1 MSMPLSNALQ
11 SQIITDAHFLHHPI
25 VDSEFTRKLKYARMD
40 SENIY
45 LPPLTRG
52 NNHNY
57 DGKSVVE
64 IRKLDISKEPWPFNY
79 VTGACRE
86 SDGII
91 KEPWP
96 FNYVTGAC
104 RESDGITTTG
114 RMLYRNLK
122 ITSALDEIYGGI
134 CKKAHATTELAEGL
148 RLNLF
153 MKSPFDPV
161 EDYTVHEITLGPGC
175 NVPGYAGTT
184 IGYISTLPASQAKR
198 WTNEQPRIDI
208 YIDQIMTVTGVANSS
223 GFALAA
229 LLNANIELGND
240 PIIGIEAYPGT
251 AEIHAKMGY
260 KVIPGDENAPLKRM
274 TLQPSSLPELFELKN
289 GEWNYIGK

>member
-1 MSMPLSNALQ
+1 MSMPLSNAANNQ
-11 SQIITDAHFLHHPI
+11 FYINNHFLHHPK
-25 VDSEFTRKLKYARMD
+25 VDNELTRKYERARLD
-40 SENIY
+40 TENIY
-45 LPPLTRG
+45 LLPLVRG

-64 IRKLDISKEPWPFNY
+64 IRKLDISKEYWPFNY
-79 VTGACRE
+79 VTE
-86 SDGII
+86 
-91 KEPWP
+91 
-96 FNYVTGAC
+96 TC

-122 ITSALDEIYGGI
+122 ITSALDDIYGGI
-134 CKKAHATTELAEGL
+134 CKKAHAATELAEGL

-153 MKSPFDPV
+153 MKSPSYPV
-161 EDYTVHEITLGPGC
+161 ENYTVHEITLGPGC

-208 YIDQIMTVTGVANSS
+208 YIDQIMTVSGVANSS

-289 GEWNYIGK
+289 GE

>member
-79 VTGACRE
+79 VTE
-86 SDGII
+86 
-91 KEPWP
+91 
-96 FNYVTGAC
+96 TC

-122 ITSALDEIYGGI
+122 ITSALDDIYGGI
-134 CKKAHATTELAEGL
+134 CKKAHAATELAEGL

-208 YIDQIMTVTGVANSS
+208 YIDQIMTVSGVANSS

>member
-1 MSMPLSNALQ
+1 MSMPLSNAANNQ
-11 SQIITDAHFLHHPI
+11 FNTNNHFLHHPR
-25 VDSEFTRKLKYARMD
+25 VDNKLTREYEYARMD
-40 SENIY
+40 TENIY
-45 LPPLTRG
+45 LLPLVRG

-64 IRKLDISKEPWPFNY
+64 IRKLNISKQSRPFNY
-79 VTGACRE
+79 VTETCRE
-86 SDGII
+86 
-91 KEPWP
+91 
-96 FNYVTGAC
+96 FN
-104 RESDGITTTG
+104 GITTTG

-134 CKKAHATTELAEGL
+134 CKKAHAATELAEGL
-148 RLNLF
+148 QLNLF
-153 MKSPFDPV
+153 MKSPSDPV
-161 EDYTVHEITLGPGC
+161 ENYTVHEITLGRLQC
-175 NVPGYAGTT
+175 SGYAGTT

-223 GFALAA
+223 GFAVAA
-229 LLNANIELGND
+229 LLNANIEMGND

-260 KVIPGDENAPLKRM
+260 KVIPGDEDAPLKRM

>member
-1 MSMPLSNALQ
+1 MSMPLSNAANNQ
-11 SQIITDAHFLHHPI
+11 FYINNHFLHHPK
-25 VDSEFTRKLKYARMD
+25 VDNELTRKYERARLD
-40 SENIY
+40 TENIY
-45 LPPLTRG
+45 LLPLARG

-64 IRKLDISKEPWPFNY
+64 IRKLDISKESWPFNY
-79 VTGACRE
+79 VTE
-86 SDGII
+86 
-91 KEPWP
+91 
-96 FNYVTGAC
+96 AC

-134 CKKAHATTELAEGL
+134 CKKAHAATELAEGL

-184 IGYISTLPASQAKR
+184 IGYISTLPVSQAKR

-208 YIDQIMTVTGVANSS
+208 YIDQIITVSGVANSS

-229 LLNANIELGND
+229 LLNANIGMGND
-240 PIIGIEAYPGT
+240 PIIGIEAYPGI

-260 KVIPGDENAPLKRM
+260 NVIPGDEDAPLKRM

>member
-1 MSMPLSNALQ
+1 MSMPLSNTLQ
-11 SQIITDAHFLHHPI
+11 SQIITDNHFLHHPK
-25 VDSEFTRKLKYARMD
+25 VDSELTRKYERARLD
-40 SENIY
+40 TENIY
-45 LPPLTRG
+45 LLPLARG

-64 IRKLDISKEPWPFNY
+64 IRKLDISKESWPFNY
-79 VTGACRE
+79 VTE
-86 SDGII
+86 
-91 KEPWP
+91 
-96 FNYVTGAC
+96 AC

-122 ITSALDEIYGGI
+122 ITSALDEKYGGI
-134 CKKAHATTELAEGL
+134 CKKAHAATELAEGL

-161 EDYTVHEITLGPGC
+161 ENYTVHEITLGPGC

-184 IGYISTLPASQAKR
+184 IGYISTLPVSQAKR

-208 YIDQIMTVTGVANSS
+208 YIDQIITVSGVANSS

-229 LLNANIELGND
+229 LLNANIEMGND

-260 KVIPGDENAPLKRM
+260 KVIPGDEDAPLKRM

>member
-1 MSMPLSNALQ
+1 MSMPLSNAANNQ
-11 SQIITDAHFLHHPI
+11 FNTNNHFLHHPK
-25 VDSEFTRKLKYARMD
+25 VDSELTRRYEYAR
-40 SENIY
+40 
-45 LPPLTRG
+45 L
-52 NNHNY
+52 
-57 DGKSVVE
+57 GKSVVE
-64 IRKLDISKEPWPFNY
+64 IRKLNIGKQSWPFNY
-79 VTGACRE
+79 VTDTCRE
-86 SDGII
+86 
-91 KEPWP
+91 
-96 FNYVTGAC
+96 FN
-104 RESDGITTTG
+104 GITTTG

-134 CKKAHATTELAEGL
+134 CKKAHAATELAEGL

-208 YIDQIMTVTGVANSS
+208 YIDQIITVSGVANSS

-229 LLNANIELGND
+229 LLNANIEMGND

-251 AEIHAKMGY
+251 AEIHSKMGY
-260 KVIPGDENAPLKRM
+260 NVIPGDEDAPLKRM

>member
-86 SDGII
+86 SDGI
-91 KEPWP
+91 
-96 FNYVTGAC
+96 
-104 RESDGITTTG
+104 TTTG

-122 ITSALDEIYGGI
+122 ITSALDEIYGAYV
-134 CKKAHATTELAEGL
+134 K
-148 RLNLF
+148 RR
-153 MKSPFDPV
+153 M
-161 EDYTVHEITLGPGC
+161 
-175 NVPGYAGTT
+175 
-184 IGYISTLPASQAKR
+184 LPQS
-198 WTNEQPRIDI
+198 
-208 YIDQIMTVTGVANSS
+208 
-223 GFALAA
+223 
-229 LLNANIELGND
+229 
-240 PIIGIEAYPGT
+240 
-251 AEIHAKMGY
+251 
-260 KVIPGDENAPLKRM
+260 
-274 TLQPSSLPELFELKN
+274 
-289 GEWNYIGK
+289 

>member
-1 MSMPLSNALQ
+1 N
-11 SQIITDAHFLHHPI
+11 HFLHHPK
-25 VDSEFTRKLKYARMD
+25 VDSELTRKYERARLD
-40 SENIY
+40 KENIY
-45 LPPLTRG
+45 LLPLARG

-79 VTGACRE
+79 VTE
-86 SDGII
+86 
-91 KEPWP
+91 
-96 FNYVTGAC
+96 TC

-134 CKKAHATTELAEGL
+134 CKKAHAATELAEGL
-148 RLNLF
+148 RLSLF
-153 MKSPFDPV
+153 MKSPSYPV

-184 IGYISTLPASQAKR
+184 IGYISTLPVSQAKR

-208 YIDQIMTVTGVANSS
+208 YIDQIMTVSGVANSS

>member
-1 MSMPLSNALQ
+1 
-11 SQIITDAHFLHHPI
+11 
-25 VDSEFTRKLKYARMD
+25 
-40 SENIY
+40 
-45 LPPLTRG
+45 
-52 NNHNY
+52 
-57 DGKSVVE
+57 
-64 IRKLDISKEPWPFNY
+64 
-79 VTGACRE
+79 
-86 SDGII
+86 
-91 KEPWP
+91 
-96 FNYVTGAC
+96 
-104 RESDGITTTG
+104 
-114 RMLYRNLK
+114 
-122 ITSALDEIYGGI
+122 
-134 CKKAHATTELAEGL
+134 
-148 RLNLF
+148 

-240 PIIGIEAYPGT
+240 PIIGIEAYPRVM
-251 AEIHAKMGY
+251 K
-260 KVIPGDENAPLKRM
+260 NAPLKRM

>member
-1 MSMPLSNALQ
+1 MSMPLSNTLQ
-11 SQIITDAHFLHHPI
+11 SQIITDNHFLHHPK
-25 VDSEFTRKLKYARMD
+25 VDSELTRKYERARLD
-40 SENIY
+40 TENIY
-45 LPPLTRG
+45 LLPLARG

-64 IRKLDISKEPWPFNY
+64 IRKLDISKESWPFNY
-79 VTGACRE
+79 VTETCRE
-86 SDGII
+86 
-91 KEPWP
+91 
-96 FNYVTGAC
+96 FN
-104 RESDGITTTG
+104 GITTTG

-122 ITSALDEIYGGI
+122 ITSALDDIYGGI
-134 CKKAHATTELAEGL
+134 CKKAHAATELAEGL

-153 MKSPFDPV
+153 MKSPSYPV
-161 EDYTVHEITLGPGC
+161 ENYTVHEITLGPGC

-184 IGYISTLPASQAKR
+184 IGYISTLPVSQAKR

-208 YIDQIMTVTGVANSS
+208 YIDQIMTVSGVANSS

>member
-1 MSMPLSNALQ
+1 MNN
-11 SQIITDAHFLHHPI
+11 HFLHHPK
-25 VDSEFTRKLKYARMD
+25 VDNELTRKYERARLD
-40 SENIY
+40 TENIY
-45 LPPLTRG
+45 LLPLARG

-64 IRKLDISKEPWPFNY
+64 IRKLDISKESWPFNY
-79 VTGACRE
+79 VTE
-86 SDGII
+86 
-91 KEPWP
+91 
-96 FNYVTGAC
+96 AC

-134 CKKAHATTELAEGL
+134 CKKAHAATELAEGL

-184 IGYISTLPASQAKR
+184 IGYISTLPVSQVKR

-208 YIDQIMTVTGVANSS
+208 YIDQIITVSGVANSS

-229 LLNANIELGND
+229 LLNANIGMGND

-260 KVIPGDENAPLKRM
+260 NVIPGDEDAPLKRM

>member
-11 SQIITDAHFLHHPI
+11 SQIITDDHFLHH
-25 VDSEFTRKLKYARMD
+25 
-40 SENIY
+40 
-45 LPPLTRG
+45 LTRG

-64 IRKLDISKEPWPFNY
+64 IRKLDISKESWPFNY
-79 VTGACRE
+79 VTE
-86 SDGII
+86 
-91 KEPWP
+91 
-96 FNYVTGAC
+96 TC

-134 CKKAHATTELAEGL
+134 CKKAHAATELAEGL

-184 IGYISTLPASQAKR
+184 IGYISTLPVSQAKR
-198 WTNEQPRIDI
+198 WTNEQPRID
-208 YIDQIMTVTGVANSS
+208 QIITVSGVANSS

-229 LLNANIELGND
+229 LLNANIGMGND

-260 KVIPGDENAPLKRM
+260 NVIPGDEDAPLKRM

>member
-11 SQIITDAHFLHHPI
+11 SQIITDNHFLHHPK
-25 VDSEFTRKLKYARMD
+25 VDSELTRKHERGRMD
-40 SENIY
+40 TENIY
-45 LPPLTRG
+45 LPPLARG

-64 IRKLDISKEPWPFNY
+64 IRKLDIS
-79 VTGACRE
+79 
-86 SDGII
+86 

-134 CKKAHATTELAEGL
+134 CKKAHAATELAEGL

-198 WTNEQPRIDI
+198 
-208 YIDQIMTVTGVANSS
+208 
-223 GFALAA
+223 
-229 LLNANIELGND
+229 
-240 PIIGIEAYPGT
+240 
-251 AEIHAKMGY
+251 
-260 KVIPGDENAPLKRM
+260 
-274 TLQPSSLPELFELKN
+274 
-289 GEWNYIGK
+289 